1 MASRKELKRQINRLT
16 YELISDAFQA
26 LKRNPGLDRRPV
38 MDVIGE
44 TLDVRNRL
52 IDQVNH
58 PEAEHNTAE
67 RKKGYRKIREV
78 MVRHFDRSFN
88 RLSQLLQEEVKKE

>member
-26 LKRNPGLDRRPV
+26 LKRNSDLDRRPV

-44 TLDVRNRL
+44 TVDVRNRL
-52 IDQVNH
+52 IGLVNH
-58 PEAEHNTAE
+58 PEAEQDTAQ
-67 RKKGYRKIREV
+67 RKKDYRKIREE
-78 MVRHFDRSFN
+78 MVKHFDRSFT
-88 RLSQLLQEEVKKE
+88 RLSQLLQEEKKV